1 MLTLCLRYTLD
12 PNKISAFRAYAEAE
26 QEPIRRSGGNS
37 AQYFLPTDFAG
48 PTNEALGL
56 IDFATLASYEQYR
69 RTLGEDPDSQRNIA
83 ELVRSGVVVSLNRSF
98 IRRLGDG
105 P

>member
-1 MLTLCLRYTLD
+1 MFTLCIRYTLD
-12 PNKISAFRAYAEAE
+12 PNKIADFRAYAEAE
-26 QEPIRRSGGNS
+26 QEPIRRSSGTPS
-37 AQYFLPTDFAG
+37 QYFLPTDFAG

-69 RTLGEDPDSQRNIA
+69 RTLAEDPDIQKNIA
-83 ELVRSGVVVSLNRSF
+83 ELVCSGVVVSVNRSF

>member
-1 MLTLCLRYTLD
+1 MLTLCLRYILD
-12 PNKISAFRAYAEAE
+12 PNKLPHFRAYAEAE

-56 IDFATLASYEQYR
+56 IDFESLASYEQYR
-69 RTLGEDPDSQRNIA
+69 RTLAEDPDSTRNIA
-83 ELVRSGVVVSLNRSF
+83 ELVRSGVVVSLTRSF
-98 IRRLGDG
+98 IRRL
-105 P
+105 

>member
-1 MLTLCLRYTLD
+1 MFTLCIRYTLD
-12 PNKISAFRAYAEAE
+12 PNKIADFRAYAEAE
-26 QEPIRRSGGNS
+26 QEPIRRSGGTPS
-37 AQYFLPTDFAG
+37 QYFLPTDFAG

-69 RTLGEDPDSQRNIA
+69 RTLAEDPDSQRNIA
-83 ELVRSGVVVSLNRSF
+83 ELVRSGVVVSVNRSF